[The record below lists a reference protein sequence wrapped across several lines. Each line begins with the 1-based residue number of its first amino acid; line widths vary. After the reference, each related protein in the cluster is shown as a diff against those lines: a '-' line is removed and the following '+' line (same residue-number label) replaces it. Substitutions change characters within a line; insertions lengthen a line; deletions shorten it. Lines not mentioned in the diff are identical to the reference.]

1 MFALRAVQNVSA
13 HRAYFQLRSNKAT
26 WPSYLA
32 LLLPE
37 GPFQGLVSA
46 IPFAFLLVVF
56 IFQTTPKYSAEVLS
70 NVPKRKKVVMCDATC
85 LMKKTYMLDK
95 IYSGMNYST
104 VGFEFNVHE
113 STLYIK

>member
-1 MFALRAVQNVSA
+1 M
-13 HRAYFQLRSNKAT
+13 T

-37 GPFQGLVSA
+37 DSFQGLVSA
-46 IPFAFLLVVF
+46 IPFVFLLVVF
-56 IFQTTPKYSAEVLS
+56 IFQMTSKCSAEVLS
-70 NVPKRKKVVMCDATC
+70 NVPKCRKIVMCGATC

-104 VGFEFNVHE
+104 IGSEFNVHE